1 MIKATVTMENDNIQ
15 MDSNIKG
22 TGMDILRE
30 LAALNATIIRQLL
43 DNPPYSFQKADNVP
57 EILRGLTKQGLDSFD
72 EESDKAILMANGG
85 NLS

>member
-15 MDSNIKG
+15 TDSNIKG

-57 EILRGLTKQGLDSFD
+57 EILRGLTKQGLDSYE
-72 EESDKAILMANGG
+72 EESENVRRVKRITPNI
-85 NLS
+85 